1 MEWGHFIGGWRIKD
15 LEKQRN
21 NGVGPNRNSM
31 GHCAQGNSACYA
43 VGQKEKRKGGEK
55 CDVWAGPRIKRC
67 KRKG

>member
-1 MEWGHFIGGWRIKD
+1 MGAFYWRMADQRSGKTT
-15 LEKQRN
+15 KQW
-21 NGVGPNRNSM
+21 NRNSM